1 MRKKRMPR
9 TKDRKRARART
20 FDVLAFKRF
29 WCTQMQSIKQTE
41 INFSHKMQFAI
52 NWDSVIEKLRIKPL
66 IDKAIEFVHCYFC
79 NSSSSS
85 KQPAA
90 PTTNTHTPIL
100 IILLKLDR
108 RLKWRIIFT
117 VIARII
123 QNKLSSLWW
132 MFKYPVS
139 INAIKM
145 LLSVRLTNNMV
156 PVAPFP
162 FQKAQHVPNKKYN
175 SSNWQINLV
184 VCLSTL
190 IDFIVVW
197 NEFYFLQ

>member
-1 MRKKRMPR
+1 MYGLSDKIQLTLLIHSYTNCGTTTLTVLPLQRERES
-9 TKDRKRARART
+9 AGT
-20 FDVLAFKRF
+20 FDVLAFKPFR
-29 WCTQMQSIKQTE
+29 CTQMQSIKQTE

-108 RLKWRIIFT
+108 RLK
-117 VIARII
+117 
-123 QNKLSSLWW
+123 
-132 MFKYPVS
+132 
-139 INAIKM
+139 
-145 LLSVRLTNNMV
+145 
-156 PVAPFP
+156 
-162 FQKAQHVPNKKYN
+162 
-175 SSNWQINLV
+175 
-184 VCLSTL
+184 
-190 IDFIVVW
+190 
-197 NEFYFLQ
+197 